1 MRRLRRIAI
10 YAGCAAVLWLVAL
23 VVVGNAIE
31 ARTRE
36 QISARIADALQ
47 ARATIDDGE
56 LALVRG
62 TFDLD
67 NLAVRRDDAIGHL
80 AVGVASIHCELGPLG
95 VALLDHHCREL
106 ALRGT
111 RLEVSTAALF
121 KLRRPKRP
129 PLRAGK
135 VVIDDARFELLA
147 SAGAPSVG
155 HLAVAIHHA
164 DAGETTFKT
173 PLSWIFAL
181 HTLHATIDLPS
192 DLALRLDYEAGELRI
207 AGGMFGATPIA
218 LPVTLPVADPADD
231 PRAEMARLVEF
242 GKDVAER
249 LIARKAK
256 AWLMSKLASP

>member
-1 MRRLRRIAI
+1 V
-10 YAGCAAVLWLVAL
+10 AVLWLAGLAVL
-23 VVVGNAIE
+23 GNAIE
-31 ARTRE
+31 ARTRD
-36 QISARIADALQ
+36 QISARIADSLQ
-47 ARATIDDGE
+47 ARATIDDGD

-80 AVGVASIHCELGPLG
+80 AIGVASVHCELGPLG
-95 VALLDHHCREL
+95 VALVDHHCRVL

-111 RLEVSTAALF
+111 RVEVSTAALF
-121 KLRRPKRP
+121 NLRRPKRP
-129 PLRAGK
+129 PLRAGR

-147 SAGAPSVG
+147 SAIPPSVG

-164 DAGETTFKT
+164 EAGETTFKT

-181 HTLHATIDLPS
+181 HTLHATVDLPS

-218 LPVTLPVADPADD
+218 LAVTLPVADPADD

-242 GKDVAER
+242 GKDIAAR
-249 LIARKAK
+249 LIARKAQ
-256 AWLMSKLASP
+256 AWLWSKLASP

>member
-1 MRRLRRIAI
+1 VPRLRRIAI
-10 YAGCAAVLWLVAL
+10 YAGAAVVLWLAAL
-23 VVVGNAIE
+23 VVLGNAI
-31 ARTRE
+31 ATRTRD
-36 QISARIADALQ
+36 QISARIADSLQ
-47 ARATIDDGE
+47 ARATIDDGD

-62 TFDLD
+62 TIDLD

-80 AVGVASIHCELGPLG
+80 AIGVASIHCELRPLG
-95 VALLDHHCREL
+95 VALVDRHC
-106 ALRGT
+106 

-129 PLRAGK
+129 PLHAGR
-135 VVIDDARFELLA
+135 VVIDDARFALLA
-147 SAGAPSVG
+147 SAVAPGVG

-218 LPVTLPVADPADD
+218 LPVTLPVADAADD

-249 LIARKAK
+249 LIARKAE
-256 AWLMSKLASP
+256 AWLRSKLASP